1 MSSCVCEGTNE
12 NCRYCQGT
20 GQSGVQLPVR
30 SLCIDLT
37 STQRIGSRHKSRG
50 GCCPICGKTSSKLGR
65 HLRNF
70 HPEASSLLLP
80 EPGTTKA
87 RQQTG
92 ENSRP
97 GSSQSRLQESMTPT
111 RLLATVPT
119 PMKNC
124 PLCNHEVREDR
135 MQKHLDFRCSLRPGK
150 PQRHKPRMMQLAVVP
165 HGIAEV
171 FQRLSSSKNAPP
183 SKLGTR
189 GASPKDSGRKP
200 KHSTG
205 DASSESARNT
215 GKVGVERPEW
225 WDNLDATKN
234 CGYPAREEGRYG
246 SYPSHDGFDD
256 ESKP

>member
-1 MSSCVCEGTNE
+1 MSSCVCGGTNE

-20 GQSGVQLPVR
+20 GQSGVRLPVR

-37 STQRIGSRHKSRG
+37 RTQSMGRRHKSRG
-50 GCCPICGKTSSKLGR
+50 GCCPICGKTPLKMGK

-70 HPEASSLLLP
+70 HPEGSSPLLQ
-80 EPGTTKA
+80 ETQITNA
-87 RQQTG
+87 IQQAG

-97 GSSQSRLQESMTPT
+97 GSSPSPLQESMTPT
-111 RLLATVPT
+111 RPLATVST

-124 PLCNHEVREDR
+124 PLCNQQVREDR

-150 PQRHKPRMMQLAVVP
+150 PQRHKPGMQVALVP

-171 FQRLSSSKNAPP
+171 FQRLSSSKIDRP

-189 GASPKDSGRKP
+189 GAGPKDSGRKP

-205 DASSESARNT
+205 DASSESARYT
-215 GKVGVERPEW
+215 GKAGVERPEW